1 MMLLPRWFVVKI
13 SIFSRGSI
21 SIVLGTIIYREKYL
35 ESIFVEAMGVVSS
48 LPEKVGCK
56 FLGFY
61 GVDSEW
67 QY

>member
-1 MMLLPRWFVVKI
+1 MLLPRWFVVKI

-48 LPEKVGCK
+48 LPEK
-56 FLGFY
+56 
-61 GVDSEW
+61 
-67 QY
+67 